1 MSTEI
6 KQTAPYAVATLILG
20 ICSIVF
26 GCFFVGLICG
36 IIGLVLGGKGK
47 RVYYGSPASYTGY
60 GMLSAGRILSII
72 GVIFGAL
79 YVIYYIIAV
88 VVLGSTG
95 LLALLLDL

>member
-1 MSTEI
+1 MSNEV

-36 IIGLVLGGKGK
+36 IVGLVLGGKGK
-47 RVYYGSPASYTGY
+47 KVYNESPASYTGY

-72 GVIFGAL
+72 GIIFGAI

-88 VVLGSTG
+88 AILGSTG
-95 LLALLLDL
+95 LLTLLLGL